1 MEPQDNIKEQDIHTA
16 ASGSSHSQSQPRKR
30 GASHKKKK
38 LSLKKKIF
46 IGAVL
51 LIFFILLAGWG
62 YLNHLLGKI
71 NPMDSAT
78 ISAEDFVEE
87 TDAFSDDPDMET
99 LSPEEITLQL
109 ASQVLKDKDVLNILL
124 IGQDTQ
130 PGVSGSR
137 SDSMILATVN
147 QKKKEITITSFM
159 RDLYV
164 DIPGYKKSRINAAY
178 AIGGVDL
185 LNETIE
191 RNFGIHIDG
200 NIAVNFT
207 GFAKCIDI
215 IGGVDMELS
224 AAEAGAVNKEL
235 YASQR
240 PIVNGTDLQA
250 DRWAL
255 MGGFQHLSGDEA
267 LQYARIREID
277 SDFSRTNRQRKLLAA
292 VFEKLKNSDLKTI
305 NALLEEVLPLISTDI
320 SNTKLIGYA
329 AGVLAMQPA
338 AFKTDRIP
346 ADGAFREAVVHHM
359 QVLVPDL
366 EKNQLHL
373 KESLYGS
380 DSAPDQ
386 TTPASTAPD
395 RQEKKPSRRPAAAQ
409 PAAPKTAAPANPGAV
424 SQTAGSPYGTSDG
437 LSQGNEGRNQ
447 NPYDSSPSEES
458 SGYGYTDEQSSSY
471 QYGPGMPAA
480 PAATEPVTEPVTTS
494 ADDTAAPSAPEPV
507 IESAA
512 GTAAGESAAEIVPGN
527 SAAAAGES
535 AAGNSVGFGTVAESP
550 ADADTGTGDAAGL
563 SADAAGAAAGTD
575 TIVSAVGAA
584 IDAGISAGISSGISA
599 GAGIS
604 ADGVSGN
611 TDSLAGTP

>member
-1 MEPQDNIKEQDIHTA
+1 MASQDDTNEKEGHKPHQ
-16 ASGSSHSQSQPRKR
+16 R
-30 GASHKKKK
+30 GISHKKQKLSVKKK
-38 LSLKKKIF
+38 LLL
-46 IGAVL
+46 GAVFLVL
-51 LIFFILLAGWG
+51 LLLLSGWS
-62 YLNHLLGKI
+62 YINHLLGKI
-71 NPMDSAT
+71 NRMDSAT

-87 TDAFSDDPDMET
+87 TDAFLDDPSLET
-99 LSPEEITLQL
+99 LSPEEITLRL
-109 ASQVLKDKDVLNILL
+109 ANQVLKDKDVLNILL

-178 AIGGVDL
+178 ALGGAKL

-215 IGGVDMELS
+215 IGGVDLELS

-235 YASQR
+235 FATR
-240 PIVNGTDLQA
+240 HPILEGTDLQA

-255 MGGFQHLSGDEA
+255 MGGFQHLNGDEA

-277 SDFSRTNRQRKLLAA
+277 SDFSRTNRQRKLLSA
-292 VFEKLKNSDLKTI
+292 VFEKLKNSDLKTM
-305 NALLEEVLPLISTDI
+305 NALLEEVLPLLSTDI

-338 AFKTDRIP
+338 TFKTDRIP

-359 QVLVPDL
+359 QVLIPDL

-380 DSAPDQ
+380 DSTSYQPLPSTEAPRSQESRSKSNRSSTAQ
-386 TTPASTAPD
+386 TTA
-395 RQEKKPSRRPAAAQ
+395 PAASGH
-409 PAAPKTAAPANPGAV
+409 AAVNPGAANPDGV
-424 SQTAGSPYGTSDG
+424 NPNAENPGVYSPGMTNPDAANSAQPYGSGTSSASGIPEGFPQGADG
-437 LSQGNEGRNQ
+437 QSL
-447 NPYDSSPSEES
+447 NPYES
-458 SGYGYTDEQSSSY
+458 SSSENAAGGNGAGGQPSSY
-471 QYGPGMPAA
+471 QYGPGMP
-480 PAATEPVTEPVTTS
+480 
-494 ADDTAAPSAPEPV
+494 TAEA
-507 IESAA
+507 
-512 GTAAGESAAEIVPGN
+512 AAEQDEP
-527 SAAAAGES
+527 
-535 AAGNSVGFGTVAESP
+535 T
-550 ADADTGTGDAAGL
+550 
-563 SADAAGAAAGTD
+563 
-575 TIVSAVGAA
+575 
-584 IDAGISAGISSGISA
+584 SGISQESTEDPSMLPDLNDGQA
-599 GAGIS
+599 APENPAYGQTALQDTDSGLTTPQDPDSGLAAPQS
-604 ADGVSGN
+604 ADGG
-611 TDSLAGTP
+611 LAVPQNADGGLAAPQSADGGLAAPQ